1 MKAPSLRHL
10 LGVYCG
16 EVEHLDFASDF
27 NGSKPRERVA
37 DLTLSID
44 LLLDSRH
51 HIPVVLD
58 HSTKS
63 RKDMKRPKSVLAQ
76 SVSAPRKESSFEL
89 QATSLCNG

>member
-63 RKDMKRPKSVLAQ
+63 VLAQ